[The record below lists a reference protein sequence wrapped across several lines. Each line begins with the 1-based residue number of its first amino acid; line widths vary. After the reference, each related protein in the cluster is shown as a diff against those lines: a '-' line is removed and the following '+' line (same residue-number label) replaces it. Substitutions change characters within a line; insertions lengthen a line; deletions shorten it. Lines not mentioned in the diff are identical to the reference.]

1 MEWPSGH
8 PANSAI
14 RSKPAFWYRPGA
26 WKSWVETHIRSEPR
40 AAASAIKAPSNFLP
54 WPRASIGLVDPHQ
67 LELGDAGPGIAGGDP
82 DGASFVIPQS
92 KGEGTVVVTTGQ
104 PPVVV
109 IETLLD
115 DMKLGCRKIML
126 GLQARGHQIPPYQS

>member
-1 MEWPSGH
+1 MAFGPSSEFGH
-8 PANSAI
+8 TLEASFLVQAGCLEIVGRNPY
-14 RSKPAFWYRPGA
+14 PQ
-26 WKSWVETHIRSEPR
+26 R
-40 AAASAIKAPSNFLP
+40 AARGCLRDKGIEQLP
-54 WPRASIGLVDPHQ
+54 PVAKASIGLVDPHQ

-82 DGASFVIPQS
+82 DGVSFVIPQS

-109 IETLLD
+109 VETLLD

-126 GLQARGHQIPPYQS
+126 GLQARVHQIPPYQS